1 MGYIT
6 LFLIVLSTIMLAVKR
21 ASLSVWGTLAIA
33 WLLFL
38 TFTDVISNAAAT
50 VAWVVMILVC
60 TLLLVKPVRRQLIT
74 KHILNFYQHAMPK
87 MSQTEKDALAAGSV
101 SWDGDLFTG
110 DPDWEK
116 LFHLPQAKLTREEQN
131 FLDGPVETLCQM
143 LDVWDITH
151 NRADLPEQVWE
162 FLKTQGFFGLIIPR
176 QYGGKEFSAFAHS
189 QIITKLASISATAA
203 STVAVPNSLGPA
215 ELLLRYGTQAQKNY
229 YLPRLARGEDIP
241 CFALTGPTAG
251 SDAAGMP
258 DKGIV
263 CWGQF
268 NGEKVLGI
276 KLNWDKR
283 YITLAPIAT
292 VLGLAFKLYDPDNLI
307 GSKAAVGIT
316 CALIPVN
323 TPGVKIGRRHCPLN
337 EVFQNGPTQ
346 GHEVFIPVDWIIGGV
361 DMAGHGWRMLMECL
375 AAGRSIS
382 LPSTAMGGVKNAIA
396 ASTAYARIRQ
406 QFKVPI
412 SEFEGIQEIIARITA
427 YGFMMDAARHLT
439 MGILDMGEHP
449 AVISAIMKA
458 GMTEYARKVGNDAMD
473 LHGGKGICLG
483 PRNYLGQGFQ
493 SIPIAITVEGSNI
506 LTRNMIIFGQG
517 AIRCHPYLMQEMNA
531 AQNKDK
537 EQALIDFDK
546 ALFSHLSYTVCNGL
560 ASFAYAVTS
569 ARLIDVPH
577 TPVSRYCQ
585 HFSRMSRAFA
595 FLADIS
601 TIIMG
606 SSLKRKE
613 SLSARFA
620 DILSDLYFATAVI
633 KYANTLNFPK
643 EGQVVICWILDDL
656 LYQIQQSF
664 SSILNNYPNKIVGK
678 ILSVLL
684 FPFGKRFKPPKISDG
699 LAIARLMTQPSAFR
713 NIVIQDA
720 YLTDAANNPVGK
732 LQTLFNDVHI
742 MSLIEQYF
750 SQAVRQGK
758 ITGDNYYDQL
768 TQAVEKNILSV
779 EEADELAKIY
789 RGIKDIIAVDDFAPN
804 ELVREVKLI
813 NDTEYM
819 PMR

>member
-21 ASLSVWGTLAIA
+21 ASLAVWGTMAIA

-38 TFTDVISNAAAT
+38 TFADVISSAAAVIAWIVMTLACT
-50 VAWVVMILVC
+50 V
-60 TLLLVKPVRRQLIT
+60 LLVKPIRRRLIT
-74 KHILNFYQHAMPK
+74 KYVLAFYQRVMPK
-87 MSQTEKDALAAGSV
+87 MSHTEKEALSAGSV
-101 SWDGDLFTG
+101 SWEGDLFTG
-110 DPDWEK
+110 DPDWDK
-116 LFHLPQAKLTREEQN
+116 LFEIQPAKLTREEQD

-143 LDVWDITH
+143 LDVWDIMH
-151 NRADLPEQVWE
+151 NHADLPDKVWTY
-162 FLKTQGFFGLIIPR
+162 LKKQGFFGLIIPK
-176 QYGGKEFSAFAHS
+176 QYGGKAFSAFAHS
-189 QIITKLASISATAA
+189 QIITKISSVSTTAA

-215 ELLLRYGTQAQKNY
+215 ELLLRYGTATQKNH
-229 YLPRLARGEDIP
+229 YLPRLARGEEIP

-258 DKGIV
+258 DKGVV

-268 NGEKVLGI
+268 NGEKILGV

-283 YITLAPIAT
+283 YITLAPVAT
-292 VLGLAFKLYDPDNLI
+292 LLGLAFKLYDPNNLI
-307 GSKAAVGIT
+307 GSKANIGIT

-323 TPGVKIGRRHCPLN
+323 TPGVRIGRRHCPLN

-346 GHEVFIPVDWIIGGV
+346 GRDVFIPLDWIIGGV
-361 DMAGHGWRMLMECL
+361 DMAGQGWRMLMECL

-382 LPSTAMGGVKNAIA
+382 LPSTAVGGSKCAIA

-412 SEFEGIQEIIARITA
+412 SEFEGIQELIARMSA

-439 MGILDMGEHP
+439 MGILDSGEHP

-458 GMTEYARKVGNDAMD
+458 YMTEYARKIGNDAMD

-483 PRNYLGQGFQ
+483 PRNYLAQTYQ
-493 SIPIAITVEGSNI
+493 AIPIGITVEGSNI

-517 AIRCHPYLMQEMNA
+517 AIRCHPYLMQEMDA

-537 EQALIDFDK
+537 DQALIEFDK

-560 ASFAYAVTS
+560 ASFAYAITS
-569 ARLIDVPH
+569 GRLIDVPN
-577 TPVSRYCQ
+577 TPLSRYCQ
-585 HFSRMSRAFA
+585 HYSRMSRAFA
-595 FLADIS
+595 FLADFS
-601 TIIMG
+601 TMVMG

-620 DILSDLYFATAVI
+620 DILSHLYFGTAVI
-633 KYANTLNFPK
+633 KYAHTLNFPK
-643 EGQVVICWILDDL
+643 EGQVVIYWILDDL

-664 SSILNNYPNKIVGK
+664 AAILDNYPNKILAKG
-678 ILSVLL
+678 LTLLL
-684 FPFGKRFKPPKISDG
+684 FPLGKRFKPPQITDG
-699 LAIARLMTQPSAFR
+699 LAIARLMTQPGAFR
-713 NIVIQDA
+713 NLVIQDA

-732 LQTLFNDVHI
+732 LQTLFNEVNI

-768 TQAVEKNILSV
+768 TQAVEKNILST

-813 NDTEYM
+813 DDTESVEVK
-819 PMR
+819 